1 MWSMEK
7 GTFGSRLDNAKD
19 IPDIFELVKQAVRK
33 TTGKER
39 SGLMLG
45 LSNLGGGPDGFVGAY
60 YPVATNIIVMNTMP
74 LDRIRQ
80 TDPSLYK
87 PYIFHILL
95 HEYIHTLGVIDEGA
109 TRQKASEISAQV
121 LGPGHP
127 ATELAKDM
135 SKFLPK
141 LVYPEYGWK
150 PETEPALQL
159 VKGFD
164 RSSTDLYIN

>member
-1 MWSMEK
+1 MEISSFESK
-7 GTFGSRLDNAKD
+7 LEKAKD
-19 IPDIFELVKQAVRK
+19 IPDIFELVKLAVRK
-33 TTGKER
+33 TIGKER

-45 LSNLGGGPDGFVGAY
+45 LSNLGGGPEGFVGAY

-87 PYIFHILL
+87 PYVFHILL
-95 HEYIHTLGVIDEGA
+95 HEYIHTLGIIDEGA
-109 TRQKASEISAQV
+109 TREKASEISAKIF
-121 LGPGHP
+121 GSGHP

-135 SKFLPK
+135 SKFMPK
-141 LVYPEYGWK
+141 LVYPVYGWK
-150 PETEPALQL
+150 PETEPSLHL

>member
-1 MWSMEK
+1 MDKTSFE
-7 GTFGSRLDNAKD
+7 SRLEGAKD

-95 HEYIHTLGVIDEGA
+95 HEYIHALGTMDEGA
-109 TRQKASEISAQV
+109 TREKASEISAKV
-121 LGPGHP
+121 LGVGHP

-135 SKFLPK
+135 SKYLPK
-141 LVYPEYGWK
+141 LVYPVYGWK
-150 PETEPALQL
+150 PETEPTLQL

>member
-1 MWSMEK
+1 METNSFETK
-7 GTFGSRLDNAKD
+7 LDRAKD

-87 PYIFHILL
+87 PYVFHILL
-95 HEYIHTLGVIDEGA
+95 HEYIHALGTIDETA
-109 TRQKASEISAQV
+109 TRDKASEISAKIF
-121 LGPGHP
+121 GTAHP

-135 SKFLPK
+135 TKYMPK
-141 LVYPEYGWK
+141 LVYPVYGWK
-150 PETEPALQL
+150 PEAEPTLQL

>member
-1 MWSMEK
+1 MMEIYS
-7 GTFGSRLDNAKD
+7 FESRLEKAKD
-19 IPDIFELVKQAVRK
+19 IPDIFELVKIAVRK
-33 TTGKER
+33 TIGKER

-45 LSNLGGGPDGFVGAY
+45 LSNLGGGPEGFVGAY

-87 PYIFHILL
+87 PYVFHILL
-95 HEYIHTLGVIDEGA
+95 HEYIHTLGIIDESA
-109 TRQKASEISAQV
+109 TREKASEISTKIF
-121 LGPGHP
+121 GSTHP

-135 SKFLPK
+135 SKFMPK
-141 LVYPEYGWK
+141 LVYPVYGWK
-150 PETEPALQL
+150 PETEPSLHL

>member
-1 MWSMEK
+1 MEISSFESK
-7 GTFGSRLDNAKD
+7 LEKAKD
-19 IPDIFELVKQAVRK
+19 IPDIFELVKLAVRK
-33 TTGKER
+33 TIGKER

-45 LSNLGGGPDGFVGAY
+45 LSNLGGGPEGFVGAY

-87 PYIFHILL
+87 PYVFHILL
-95 HEYIHTLGVIDEGA
+95 HEYIHTLGIIDESA
-109 TRQKASEISAQV
+109 TREKASEISAKIF
-121 LGPGHP
+121 GSAHP

-135 SKFLPK
+135 SKFMPK
-141 LVYPEYGWK
+141 LVYPVYGWK
-150 PETEPALQL
+150 PETEPSLHL